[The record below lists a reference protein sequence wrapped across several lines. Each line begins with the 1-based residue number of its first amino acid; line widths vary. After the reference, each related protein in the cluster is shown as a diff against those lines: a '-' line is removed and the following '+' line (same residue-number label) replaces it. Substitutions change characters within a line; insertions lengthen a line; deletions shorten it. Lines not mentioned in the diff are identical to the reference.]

1 MLRRGFIQIKS
12 MGKSKLLTALRT
24 EIRRLGYSY
33 RTEQA
38 YINWVKRFVY
48 FHNLK
53 HPKKMGETE
62 VVEFLNYLATERNVA
77 ASTQNQA
84 LCAIIFLY
92 KHILDEPLEE
102 LRDLK
107 RAKKPQKLPVV
118 LTEAEAG
125 RIVNEMD
132 GVPALVAKLMYGSGL
147 RISEAL
153 RLRIQDLDFE
163 YHQITVRGGKG
174 EKDRVTMLPETLV
187 VPLKKQAKKCAF
199 LHKKDLKRGWG
210 ETLLPK
216 ALAVKY
222 PNAGKEFKWQYLF
235 PSKYRRKDPRSGF
248 KHRYHI
254 STTSVQRAVKRA
266 VSKAMVNKKVTSHT
280 FRHSF
285 ATHLLRNGY
294 DIRTVQEL
302 LGHKN
307 VDTTMIYTH
316 ILNKGGKGV
325 KSPLDQ

>member
-1 MLRRGFIQIKS
+1 
-12 MGKSKLLTALRT
+12 MGKSKLLTELRT

-33 RTEQA
+33 RTEQS
-38 YINWVKRFVY
+38 YTNWVKRFVF
-48 FHNLK
+48 FHNLR

-92 KHILDEPLEE
+92 KHIFDEPLDE
-102 LRDLK
+102 LKNLK
-107 RAKKPQKLPVV
+107 RAKKPRKLPVV
-118 LTEAEAG
+118 LSEAEAE
-125 RIVNEMD
+125 RIVNELY
-132 GVPALVAKLMYGSGL
+132 GVHALIVKLMYGSGL

-163 YHQITVRGGKG
+163 YHQISVRGGKG
-174 EKDRVTMLPETLV
+174 EKDRITMLPETLV
-187 VPLKKQAKKCAF
+187 IPLKKQIKKCAF

-222 PNAGKEFKWQYLF
+222 PNANKEFKWQYLF
-235 PSKYRRKDPRSGF
+235 PSKYRRKDPRTGF
-248 KHRYHI
+248 KHRYHL
-254 STTSVQRAVKRA
+254 STTTVQRAVKKA
-266 VSKAMVNKKVTSHT
+266 VFKAKVEKKVTSHT

-307 VDTTMIYTH
+307 VDTTMVYTH
-316 ILNKGGKGV
+316 ILNRGGRGV
-325 KSPLDQ
+325 KSPLDT

>member
-1 MLRRGFIQIKS
+1 MD
-12 MGKSKLLTALRT
+12 
-24 EIRRLGYSY
+24 
-33 RTEQA
+33 
-38 YINWVKRFVY
+38 
-48 FHNLK
+48 
-53 HPKKMGETE
+53 ETD
-62 VVEFLNYLATERNVA
+62 VVEFLNYLATERHVA

-92 KHILDEPLEE
+92 KHIFDEPLDE
-102 LRDLK
+102 LNNLK
-107 RAKKPQKLPVV
+107 RAKKPRKPPVV
-118 LTEAEAG
+118 LTEAEAK
-125 RIVNEMD
+125 RILNEMH
-132 GVPALVAKLMYGSGL
+132 GIPALVVKLMYGSGL

-174 EKDRVTMLPETLV
+174 EKDRITMLPETLV
-187 VPLKKQAKKCAF
+187 IPLKKQVKKCAF

-222 PNAGKEFKWQYLF
+222 PNANKEFKWQYIF

-248 KHRYHI
+248 KHRYHL

-266 VSKAMVNKKVTSHT
+266 VFKAKVEKKVTSHT

-285 ATHLLRNGY
+285 ATHP
-294 DIRTVQEL
+294 
-302 LGHKN
+302 
-307 VDTTMIYTH
+307 
-316 ILNKGGKGV
+316 V
-325 KSPLDQ
+325 KI

>member
-1 MLRRGFIQIKS
+1 
-12 MGKSKLLTALRT
+12 MGKSALLSALRT

-33 RTEQA
+33 KTEQA
-38 YINWVKRFVY
+38 YTNWVKRFVH

-53 HPKKMGETE
+53 HPKNMKEPE
-62 VVEFLNYLATERNVA
+62 VVEFLNVLANEKNVA

-84 LCAIIFLY
+84 LCALVFLY
-92 KHILDEPLEE
+92 KQVLKHPLTE
-102 LRDLK
+102 LKDLK

-118 LTEAEAG
+118 LTESEAK
-125 RIVNEMD
+125 RILNEMH
-132 GVPALVAKLMYGSGL
+132 GVPSLIAKLMYGSGL

-163 YHQITVRGGKG
+163 YYQITVRSGKG
-174 EKDRVTMLPETLV
+174 LKDRMTMLPESLAV
-187 VPLKKQAKKCAF
+187 SLKKQVKRCEF
-199 LHKKDLKRGWG
+199 LHRKDLAIGWG
-210 ETLLPK
+210 EVLLPN

-235 PSKYRRKDPRSGF
+235 PSKYRREDPRSGF
-248 KHRYHI
+248 THRYHL
-254 STTSVQRAVKRA
+254 STTKLQRAIKKAAFRA
-266 VSKAMVNKKVTSHT
+266 KVEKKVSSHT

-307 VDTTMIYTH
+307 VDTTMVYTH
-316 ILNKGGKGV
+316 ILNRGGRGV
-325 KSPLDQ
+325 KSPIDRL

>member
-1 MLRRGFIQIKS
+1 M
-12 MGKSKLLTALRT
+12 A
-24 EIRRLGYSY
+24 E
-33 RTEQA
+33 A
-38 YINWVKRFVY
+38 
-48 FHNLK
+48 
-53 HPKKMGETE
+53 E
-62 VVEFLNYLATERNVA
+62 VVEFLNYLATKRNVA

-92 KHILDEPLEE
+92 KYILDDPLEE
-102 LRDLK
+102 LQNLK
-107 RAKKPQKLPVV
+107 RAKKPRKLPVV
-118 LTEAEAG
+118 LTEAEAQ
-125 RIVNEMD
+125 RVLNNLH
-132 GVPALVAKLMYGSGL
+132 GVSALVGKLMYGSGL

-174 EKDRVTMLPETLV
+174 EKDRITMLPESLV
-187 VPLKKQAKKCAF
+187 VPLKNQVKKCAF
-199 LHKKDLKRGWG
+199 LHKMDLKKGWG

-222 PNAGKEFKWQYLF
+222 PNAAKEFKWQYLF

-248 KHRYHI
+248 KHRYHL
-254 STTSVQRAVKRA
+254 SNTNVQRAVKRA
-266 VSKAMVNKKVTSHT
+266 AYKAKVDKKVTSHT

-285 ATHLLRNGY
+285 ATHLLRSGY

-307 VDTTMIYTH
+307 VDTTMVYTH
-316 ILNKGGKGV
+316 ILNRGGKGV

>member
-1 MLRRGFIQIKS
+1 

-38 YINWVKRFVY
+38 YTNWVKRFVY
-48 FHNLK
+48 FHKLK
-53 HPKKMGETE
+53 HPKDMTEPE
-62 VVEFLNYLATERNVA
+62 VVGFLNYLANEKNVA

-84 LCAIIFLY
+84 LCAIVFLY
-92 KHILDEPLEE
+92 KHILQQPLDELE
-102 LRDLK
+102 DLK
-107 RAKKPQKLPVV
+107 RAKRPQILPVV
-118 LTEAEAG
+118 LTEMEAK
-125 RIVNEMD
+125 RVLDEMH
-132 GVPALVAKLMYGSGL
+132 GVPALTAKLMYGSGM
-147 RISEAL
+147 RVSEVL

-163 YHQITVRGGKG
+163 YHQITVRAGKG
-174 EKDRVTMLPETLV
+174 LKDRMTMMPEALV
-187 VPLKKQAKKCAF
+187 ILLKKQVKRCEF
-199 LHKKDLKRGWG
+199 LHKKDLAEGFG
-210 ETLLPK
+210 EVLLPN
-216 ALAVKY
+216 ALSVKY

-235 PSKYRRKDPRSGF
+235 PSQYRRKDPRSGF

-254 STTSVQRAVKRA
+254 STTKVQRAVK
-266 VSKAMVNKKVTSHT
+266 KAAFSAKVMKKVTSHV

-307 VDTTMIYTH
+307 VDTTMVYTH
-316 ILNKGGKGV
+316 ILNRGGRGV
-325 KSPLDQ
+325 KSPIDRG